1 MRAMNKINIKKKQ
14 VTLLIIL
21 LIVIPKVIK
30 WTYHKLEKTSIV
42 KIEGLDNN
50 YVIINPPKDLME
62 LKEVIVDY
70 YDKNPINELPTS
82 ESDSIH
88 QYFHR
93 ESKKTPRSVTIE
105 DFNTGMKFI
114 HEGDNHQ
121 DDIIALVIF
130 YSEENKREYS
140 LYRLD
145 RAGMLLNSITIFPN
159 GDIIRNN
166 ASE

>member
-42 KIEGLDNN
+42 KIEGLNYD
-50 YVIINPPKDLME
+50 YVIIKPPKDLME

-82 ESDSIH
+82 ESGSII
-88 QYFHR
+88 QYFYR

-105 DFNTGMKFI
+105 DFNTGMKFL
-114 HEGDNHQ
+114 EDGDNHRH
-121 DDIIALVIF
+121 DIIATVVF

-145 RAGMLLNSITIFPN
+145 RHGRTLNSILILPD
-159 GDIIRNN
+159 GRIYKH
-166 ASE
+166 